1 MLGKKQKHK
10 ISWLIMF
17 FHPEILLQAAKSQDI
32 SESHMKQVGILAMKQ
47 FLAHEVGWRDRDRT
61 L

>member
-17 FHPEILLQAAKSQDI
+17 FHPEILLQAAN